1 MDPLSVRLGDDEQ
14 KAVDEHR
21 RLQPVNKDM
30 RTDGRNTAAAM
41 REMLRR
47 YGALCG
53 YIKLEKAEW
62 KAVRADLD
70 RGGVLKELARMEAGL
85 A

>member
-1 MDPLSVRLGDDEQ
+1 
-14 KAVDEHR
+14 
-21 RLQPVNKDM
+21 M